1 MRSDKEQVIQM
12 YLGFQKILAN
22 IHCKNI
28 RGSLNNYRGKSN
40 VLSWI
45 RNWQSRTEMNGD
57 KVISQHKSSKIH
69 GYCDWYH
76 DMTCLV
82 FLCVQYGSF

>member
-1 MRSDKEQVIQM
+1 MFCHGLETGRVE
-12 YLGFQKILAN
+12 
-22 IHCKNI
+22 
-28 RGSLNNYRGKSN
+28 
-40 VLSWI
+40 
-45 RNWQSRTEMNGD
+45 TEMNGD
-57 KVISQHKSSKIH
+57 KVISQHKSSTIR